1 MDNWLY
7 FWLILLVATLILE
20 GITVGLTSI
29 WVSGGA
35 LAALIVAA
43 LHGPVWLQAVVFFAV
58 TFVLLY
64 FTRPWAMKYLN
75 SKRVRSNYEETLGQ
89 EVRVLEKVN
98 NRMET
103 GKAIYNG
110 MEWTARA
117 LHDDE
122 IFEVDEQAIVA
133 EVVGVKLILRKKDT
147 DIDQSVKTTEDV
159 VTE

>member
-1 MDNWLY
+1 
-7 FWLILLVATLILE
+7 
-20 GITVGLTSI
+20 
-29 WVSGGA
+29 
-35 LAALIVAA
+35 
-43 LHGPVWLQAVVFFAV
+43 
-58 TFVLLY
+58 
-64 FTRPWAMKYLN
+64 
-75 SKRVRSNYEETLGQ
+75 
-89 EVRVLEKVN
+89 
-98 NRMET
+98 MET
-103 GKAIYNG
+103 GKAIFNG

>member
-1 MDNWLY
+1 MENWLY
-7 FWLILLVATLILE
+7 FWLILLIATLILE
-20 GITVGLTSI
+20 GVTVGLTSI

-64 FTRPWAMKYLN
+64 FTRPWAVKYLN
-75 SKRVRSNYEETLGQ
+75 SKSVKSNYEETLGQ
-89 EVRVLEKVN
+89 EVRILEKVDN
-98 NRMET
+98 HKET

-147 DIDQSVKTTEDV
+147 DMDQSVKTTEDV

>member
-1 MDNWLY
+1 MENWLY

-89 EVRVLEKVN
+89 EVRVLEKVD

-110 MEWTARA
+110 MEWTARE